1 MRASSYAD
9 LNKYNYLSG
18 PKLRLKIFF
27 IIVCFLHRSIFL
39 LDDRITVLKAVDKNG
54 SNISRLLG
62 FLQFRKHCALMKLVN
77 QLITGGRNETESID
91 SFKEDLTNSLNEAW
105 MILEHDSG
113 CPDELTSIISLLN
126 TQK

>member
-1 MRASSYAD
+1 M
-9 LNKYNYLSG
+9 
-18 PKLRLKIFF
+18 IF
-27 IIVCFLHRSIFL
+27 CFLFRCIFL
-39 LDDRITVLKAVDKNG
+39 LDERITVLKAVDKNG

-62 FLQFRKHCALMKLVN
+62 FMQFRKHCALMKLVN
-77 QLITGGRNETESID
+77 QLITGGRNETESIH
-91 SFKEDLTNSLNEAW
+91 SLKENLTNSLNEAW